1 MKLSRRQISQLGMV
15 GLMSTAG
22 FGLSSCGSSKTL
34 SKTSSDDMTKGVA
47 TAKITLIEYASP
59 TCIHCADFDA
69 EVMPELQK
77 KYIDTGKV
85 FFVFR
90 EFLTAPA
97 DTAAASVLLAR
108 CAGKDKYFGVLQSV
122 WRSLPEMSL
131 GMPNNNSRAVL
142 ESIAQSLGMSKDDFI
157 TCVTDEKA
165 LAQLNDK
172 VQSYISDHQI
182 SQTPSFFINGKRLDY
197 KGGGIAEFDEAFK
210 PLLAA
215 K

>member
-1 MKLSRRQISQLGMV
+1 MKLSRRQLSQLGLL
-15 GLMSTAG
+15 GLMATSG
-22 FGLSSCGSSKTL
+22 ISLSACGSSKSI
-34 SKTSSDDMTKGVA
+34 SKTTSDDMTKGSS
-47 TAKITLIEYASP
+47 TAKITLVEYASP

-69 EVMPELQK
+69 QVMPELQK

-85 FFVFR
+85 FYVFR

-122 WRSLPEMSL
+122 WRSLPEMNL

-157 TCVTDEKA
+157 TCVTDEKS

-172 VQSYISDHQI
+172 VQTYITDHQI
-182 SQTPSFFINGKRLDY
+182 NQTPSFFINDKRFDY
-197 KGGGIAEFDEAFK
+197 KGGGISEFDEAFK